1 MPHNSWGAG
10 LVNNEN
16 KLGTLPGKEMRGHL
30 LALKQFA
37 GENNNNV
44 KVHISGHMSIPSC
57 LLSAQWEIST
67 RLISFCTVT
76 ANMTCPMPEQR
87 LPGLDSCLFWRQGT
101 GAFVSLYLRC
111 WEYAKWAFLSRGF
124 PRPSIFFFFL
134 FFPGLPSYISELS
147 LGVIFNAWG
156 TQVHRHSCLCL
167 LHMWLA
173 VRCPPLKVEQ
183 V

>member
-16 KLGTLPGKEMRGHL
+16 KLGTLGGKEMRGHL
-30 LALKQFA
+30 LALKQSE
-37 GENNNNV
+37 GENNNV

-124 PRPSIFFFFL
+124 PRPSIFFFSFL
-134 FFPGLPSYISELS
+134 PRPSILYFWTLTWSYFQCVGH
-147 LGVIFNAWG
+147 LGPQTLVPVSVAHVACCQMSPTQSG
-156 TQVHRHSCLCL
+156 TSV
-167 LHMWLA
+167 
-173 VRCPPLKVEQ
+173 V
-183 V
+183 